1 MSNVI
6 THSDIMRNV
15 AAYQLD
21 TRMRL
26 TITTCENPI
35 DTFIVDRLHLFCRK
49 LDSDFT
55 TLYSCRIKT
64 NDDLWTTYPGKFK
77 RQCRVYCTTDNENRQ
92 MERLC
97 VVCINA
103 YDFTELPS
111 NDSNI
116 IPLCLDPR
124 SVQGDKI
131 CTYEYVL
138 DYKQR
143 AFVIEVLPLSDRFVG
158 GDCMPRDVSLLT
170 YNRLKTYSDK
180 LLLLQHQKEVNA
192 VKDYT
197 VTPHEEPVDL
207 DEC

>member
-6 THSDIMRNV
+6 TYSDVMKNME
-15 AAYQLD
+15 ACPLD
-21 TRMRL
+21 TSMRL
-26 TITTCENPI
+26 TITECKNLL

-49 LDSDFT
+49 LNSDFT
-55 TLYSCRIKT
+55 TLYSCRVKA
-64 NDDLWTTYPGKFK
+64 NNDLWTTYPGEYK
-77 RQCRVYCTTDNENRQ
+77 RQCRVYCTTDNEDRH
-92 MERLC
+92 MEQLC

-103 YDFTELPS
+103 YDFTELPDC
-111 NDSNI
+111 DSNI

-124 SVQGDKI
+124 SVQGDKV

-143 AFVIEVLPLSDRFVG
+143 AFVIEVLPLSERFVSG
-158 GDCMPRDVSLLT
+158 VCLPRDTSLLT

-180 LLLLQHQKEVNA
+180 LLLIQHQKEVDT

-197 VTPHEEPVDL
+197 VTPREEPIDFE
-207 DEC
+207 EC